1 MWSHNFVTTIT
12 TMWTEILSYFPM
24 VHLLGPKYSIAC
36 FKIIYFYIFMFQ
48 SHVAILFPCVLF
60 CMYSMF
66 LNIMFQLHV
75 SILFLCVLF
84 GVYCVFTWFQCFYV
98 SRFHPFHKSIHSIIL
113 AHVSRIC
120 PFFCLFTCVTIS
132 LVMVPQCFM
141 FYICPCVTN
150 LFFFL

>member
-1 MWSHNFVTTIT
+1 
-12 TMWTEILSYFPM
+12 
-24 VHLLGPKYSIAC
+24 
-36 FKIIYFYIFMFQ
+36 
-48 SHVAILFPCVLF
+48 LFPCVLF

-75 SILFLCVLF
+75 LILFLCVLF
-84 GVYCVFTWFQCFYV
+84 GVYCVFTGLQCFYV

-113 AHVSRIC
+113 AHVSRTC

-150 LFFFL
+150 LFLLLVEWLGDIGGQILSSKSLRAMYDEFIIQAISLDEVQL